1 MDTLQHGSHQRTYQ
15 AIFQHPVSR
24 NLAWRDVCSMLDAM
38 EGVVQVENEGTR
50 KVSRNGHTLILH
62 RPDRKNITDVGELMK
77 LRRFLEQTETP
88 APQPPAAGVHLLV
101 VIDHRLARIY
111 RAELHGSVPQRVIP
125 YDHDGFGRHLHRVEE
140 DANGKRKP
148 EDNRFYDEVA
158 RTLEGAEMI
167 LLFGSGTGASSAMEQ
182 LFSELKR
189 QHKELA
195 KRVVGLVV
203 VDEQHLSEDQLL
215 AKAREVYASAA
226 VRTGEIHG

>member
-1 MDTLQHGSHQRTYQ
+1 MDTLLHGSHQRTYE

-38 EGVVQVENEGTR
+38 EGVVQVENEGTH

-77 LRRFLEQTETP
+77 LRRFLEQSETP
-88 APQPPAAGVHLLV
+88 ATKPPAAGVHLLV

-140 DANGKRKP
+140 EGSGKRKP
-148 EDNRFYDEVA
+148 GDNRFYDEVA
-158 RTLEGAEMI
+158 STLQGAEMI
-167 LLFGSGTGASSAMEQ
+167 LMFGSGTGASSAMEQ

-189 QHKELA
+189 RHKELA

-226 VRTGEIHG
+226 VRTGELHG